1 MRPYFHFV
9 ALIHRCVHRFPN
21 PANTISNVQFN
32 QQGTRLLCREKNQLP
47 FVYNFSNGQ
56 EVGGDQ
62 NRTRIMKFSS
72 LGYAIPNCGINLSC
86 FAGQNDELVVA
97 ASADHG
103 LFVWPIDQKVV
114 DEQVVDQPLVVLRGH
129 KGSIFSLRYNRRIDT
144 LASAG
149 KENIIKL

>member
-86 FAGQNDELVVA
+86 FAGQTTSWWSLPLPITACLSGPSIRKWQMNKSLTNRSSSCVGTRA
-97 ASADHG
+97 ASSRFATIAG
-103 LFVWPIDQKVV
+103 LIRWP
-114 DEQVVDQPLVVLRGH
+114 L
-129 KGSIFSLRYNRRIDT
+129 
-144 LASAG
+144 AG
-149 KENIIKL
+149 KKT